1 MEGFSFQTILVQY
14 MKKFII
20 AFLLFGSCLLGQE
33 KSRIKVLSF
42 NIHYGIGMDK
52 KKDLKRIAR
61 VINESGADI
70 IGVQEVSD
78 SVMVSELSKL
88 TGMYGVF
95 GASMKKNSMPNLYGL
110 LELDEPKD
118 LLYYGDAILSK
129 FPFTYVGNVWIPS
142 ASESRY
148 EAMAI
153 DLKLGQRPCPIRLIT
168 THFDYLNNLGSRISR
183 MASVDVIEEKFMKNF
198 SGASILTGDF
208 NSTPN
213 SEIIK
218 LLQSKGWVLSK
229 TKEKLLTAPSD
240 KPSVQIDY
248 VMPRPKDK
256 WKIIKVEVIQEKIAS
271 DHLPVLMTLELN

>member
-1 MEGFSFQTILVQY
+1 

-153 DLKLGQRPCPIRLIT
+153 DLKLGQRPYPIRLIT